1 MVGLLPA
8 ILDALDRRKHRL
20 LLVAQTALP
29 KPQFE
34 AFRKIVLDELGTSGF
49 QRELEDALK
58 RHRGKERIGTPRATR
73 IGALC
78 VEQVFSVS
86 IIWGDG
92 AGEAPSVEEI
102 ELLLADL
109 EALLQEMQEMQGAE
123 ETDDA

>member
-1 MVGLLPA
+1 MVGVLPA
-8 ILDALDRRKHRL
+8 ILDALDRRKRHL

-29 KPQFE
+29 ATQFE
-34 AFRKIVLDELGTSGF
+34 AFRRIVLDEFGKSGF

-58 RHRGKERIGTPRATR
+58 RHHGKERTGTPRATR

-92 AGEAPSVEEI
+92 AGETPSVEEV

-109 EALLQEMQEMQGAE
+109 EALLQEMQGCEQ
-123 ETDDA
+123 TDDA